1 MADRVLDRVMAIA
14 EHLREQAWEAE
25 RLGQLPDET
34 VKALKAVGAIR
45 LLQPKQYN
53 GFEVHPREFAETV
66 MAVASLDPA
75 SGWINGVVGVHPYQL
90 AYADPKVA
98 EEIWGTDTDTW
109 SRLPTPRRV
118 WRNRST
124 GATSSTAAGN
134 SAREPMRANGSSW
147 APWSVTRTAD
157 RSCRL
162 RCCT

>member
-1 MADRVLDRVMAIA
+1 MTDRVLDRVMAIA
-14 EHLREQAWEAE
+14 DRLREQAWDAE
-25 RLGQLPDET
+25 RLGRLPDET
-34 VKALKAVGAIR
+34 VKDLKSVGAIR
-45 LLQPKQYN
+45 LLQPKRYN

-90 AYADPKVA
+90 AYADRR
-98 EEIWGTDTDTW
+98 
-109 SRLPTPRRV
+109 SRKRSGAPIPTRGSPLPTPRRV

-147 APWSVTRTAD
+147 AAWSVTRTVD
-157 RSCRL
+157 R
-162 RCCT
+162 